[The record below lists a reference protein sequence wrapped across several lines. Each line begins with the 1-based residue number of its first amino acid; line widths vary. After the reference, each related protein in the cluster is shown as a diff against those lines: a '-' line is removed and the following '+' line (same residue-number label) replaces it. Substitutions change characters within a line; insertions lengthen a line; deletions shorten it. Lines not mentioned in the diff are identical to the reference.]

1 MPQTSRFVITIRRRI
16 GVISLLGLLA
26 TGSIAG
32 GQLLL
37 YPPPLETG
45 TSSVMGRV
53 MNAQSRQP
61 AAGVE
66 VTLTSFIGGV
76 PRASSIT
83 TDATGVYAFDGI
95 AEGSYHLF
103 TGGRD
108 YQSACYP
115 NNTVDRCSQIELLRD
130 EKRANVDFALVPNAI
145 ARGRIV
151 DEDGSPI
158 ADATVRLSVETQRLP
173 NGGFARLVSGRS
185 VKTAADGA
193 FELRGVTPGAWYI
206 EASLPAAKDSL
217 GLPVIF
223 YPGVFHHDEAR
234 RIEFRP
240 GAISDQLVIV
250 VPATTGNVLN
260 VRVAPGPL
268 PIGDV
273 RAALI
278 RASPFVARSIA
289 LNDDGAGSISGLLPG
304 RYFIAARGWIKN
316 RAWAAFEIAAFVSPQ
331 LDVSLQMKPAGRIT
345 GKIVAQNGGLPPLD
359 GLVVAAGWTDDD
371 VEINPMTP
379 DQVPVE
385 ADGSFNIEGLF
396 GRRAMRLIGL
406 PADWRVYAIR
416 QGRTEVSG
424 AINVP
429 LDTTVDITIVLAR
442 R

>member
-1 MPQTSRFVITIRRRI
+1 
-16 GVISLLGLLA
+16 
-26 TGSIAG
+26 
-32 GQLLL
+32 
-37 YPPPLETG
+37 
-45 TSSVMGRV
+45 
-53 MNAQSRQP
+53 
-61 AAGVE
+61 
-66 VTLTSFIGGV
+66 
-76 PRASSIT
+76 
-83 TDATGVYAFDGI
+83 
-95 AEGSYHLF
+95 
-103 TGGRD
+103 
-108 YQSACYP
+108 
-115 NNTVDRCSQIELLRD
+115 
-130 EKRANVDFALVPNAI
+130 
-145 ARGRIV
+145 
-151 DEDGSPI
+151 
-158 ADATVRLSVETQRLP
+158 
-173 NGGFARLVSGRS
+173 
-185 VKTAADGA
+185 
-193 FELRGVTPGAWYI
+193 
-206 EASLPAAKDSL
+206 
-217 GLPVIF
+217 
-223 YPGVFHHDEAR
+223 
-234 RIEFRP
+234 
-240 GAISDQLVIV
+240 
-250 VPATTGNVLN
+250 